1 MASNKATLVG
11 IFSQGDVPQGTDFAN
26 LINSNVNMAET
37 ALQSMLGPLQAIK
50 LAAPLVSAAAINT
63 TSLNITN
70 VNVSTINATTASAT
84 TMNAANISAT
94 LSLSTTC
101 DVSAPANNVYCSGTR
116 YSAPIIVSAVG
127 TAQATGA
134 PLTATICRLQ
144 GITDGQTTGFSLLAN
159 RTGWIQYL
167 LLESA
172 TSANLWPPTG
182 GKINNLST
190 NTVFPLTGGVAYTVF
205 HTQASAYGV
214 K

>member
-1 MASNKATLVG
+1 MASNKATLVSV
-11 IFSQGDVPQGTDFAN
+11 FSQGDVPQGTDFAN
-26 LINSNVNMAET
+26 LINSNVNLAET
-37 ALQSMLGPLQAIK
+37 ALQSMAGPLQATEVD
-50 LAAPLVSAAAINT
+50 APVVSAAAVNVT
-63 TSLNITN
+63 TSLNVTGTVQN
-70 VNVSTINATTASAT
+70 QL
-84 TMNAANISAT
+84 NIS
-94 LSLSTTC
+94 C

-116 YSAPIIVSAVG
+116 YSLPVIISAAG

-144 GITDGQTTGFSLLAN
+144 GVTDGQTTGFSLLAN

-167 LLESA
+167 VMETA

-190 NTVFPLTGGVAYTVF
+190 NAVFSLTGGNSYTVF